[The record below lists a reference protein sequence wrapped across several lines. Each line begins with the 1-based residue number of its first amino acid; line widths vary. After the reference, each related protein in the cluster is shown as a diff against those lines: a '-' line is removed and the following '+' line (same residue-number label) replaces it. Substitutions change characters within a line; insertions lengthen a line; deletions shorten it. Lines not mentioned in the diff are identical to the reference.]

1 MLKKIVTF
9 FEKRLNVKNED
20 MLHYCILFFVDLRM
34 SSKKKV
40 AVKLPFAM
48 PTAEQKAEQA
58 YNQTRPKP
66 EQYAE
71 RTFPPPRGT
80 RRSMGKR

>member
-1 MLKKIVTF
+1 
-9 FEKRLNVKNED
+9 
-20 MLHYCILFFVDLRM
+20 M